1 MAGGRLKNSVE
12 FTWNPQEYE
21 TLLQSCRVD
30 DSVNLSLKYLVSKDM
45 SILEAGCGS
54 GRVVKYLSDL
64 GYVNVHGVEL
74 NPDAVLHSNQQYP
87 ELKIIQGDILDM
99 PYPKESFDAIL
110 SYGVVEHFP
119 DSVVRP
125 MQALY
130 DVLKPGGTAVITVPC
145 LNGIRRTVA
154 RFNLEYVNPKTI
166 VRYIRSLLSGKRARK
181 PQLYYSYPPG
191 GEFFEYRLTPEEF
204 LGVCKEAG
212 FEVVESVP
220 IAHIDG
226 LYHSFGPLLVRFNN
240 WKFSVG
246 GGGRFVNRYLLRYP
260 FLHNHMHACVLRKPY

>member
-1 MAGGRLKNSVE
+1 MKNSVE
-12 FTWNPQEYE
+12 FTWNPQEFE
-21 TLLQSCRVD
+21 ALLQSCRVD
-30 DSVNLSLKYLVSKDM
+30 DSVNLSLKYLPSKEM

-64 GYVNVHGVEL
+64 GYENVHGVEL

-166 VRYIRSLLSGKRARK
+166 VRYIRYLLSGKRAHK

-226 LYHSFGPLLVRFNN
+226 LYHSFGPLLVRFGN

-246 GGGRFVNRYLLRYP
+246 VVGRFVNRYLLRYP